1 MTRNESAGDY
11 PVYLRL
17 HSSGVAECTSM
28 CGNSCNSK
36 ERQTKGGLI
45 FLVRIGPGSTVKL
58 NSLAVFTLGPFGLA
72 DNFSV
77 IFIGR

>member
-28 CGNSCNSK
+28 CGNSYAILS
-36 ERQTKGGLI
+36 
-45 FLVRIGPGSTVKL
+45 
-58 NSLAVFTLGPFGLA
+58 
-72 DNFSV
+72 
-77 IFIGR
+77 